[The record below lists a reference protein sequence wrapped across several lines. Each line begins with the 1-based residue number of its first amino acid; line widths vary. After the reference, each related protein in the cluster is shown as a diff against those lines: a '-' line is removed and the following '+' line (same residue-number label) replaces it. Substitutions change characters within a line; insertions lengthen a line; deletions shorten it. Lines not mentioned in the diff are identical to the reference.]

1 MSCCSPVH
9 RQPGRP
15 RAALW
20 LAVALWLLALLPGTA
35 AAGPTCHGRFMN
47 PITDICWSCLF
58 PLTIGSAS
66 ILSDGQP
73 DTGSVQGG
81 ADRSQ
86 GTAANDPTQRTTS
99 DRPVGGFDDLRAG
112 TPR

>member
-9 RQPGRP
+9 RQAGRP

-20 LAVALWLLALLPGTA
+20 LAHALWLLALLPGPA

-73 DTGSVQGG
+73 DIGNPS
-81 ADRSQ
+81 S
-86 GTAANDPTQRTTS
+86 
-99 DRPVGGFDDLRAG
+99 PVCY
-112 TPR
+112 